1 MNLKEKLNILKQIIT
16 YAYNGKSPY
25 ITKWIIDW
33 KCAKKFVAL
42 KFLQISFPF
51 RQLQEIGSIAFSE
64 SQGMGIGS
72 LTGET
77 RDTWHEVQNPW
88 SYKKSLNA
96 WLLSSGLPLVGD
108 TLEY

>member
-1 MNLKEKLNILKQIIT
+1 MNYRL
-16 YAYNGKSPY
+16 
-25 ITKWIIDW
+25 

-42 KFLQISFPF
+42 KLLQISFPF

-77 RDTWHEVQNPW
+77 RDTWHEVQ
-88 SYKKSLNA
+88 
-96 WLLSSGLPLVGD
+96 
-108 TLEY
+108 TLGVIKNL